1 VNEPRGRPFGRGSRQ
16 PVGEIG
22 GKGSGNDVAAGYDA
36 GKKVKGRK
44 IHALV
49 DTERLRM
56 EVVVHSAAVQDRDG
70 AELVLDKT
78 RRRLPRLKLIWAD
91 GGYNEG
97 GLKPPW
103 PRCRSCAWRLSN
115 DRTT

>member
-1 VNEPRGRPFGRGSRQ
+1 MSREAGPSAAVLDSQ
-16 PVGEIG
+16 SVKIG
-22 GKGSGNDVAAGYDA
+22 GKGSGNDDAVGYDA
-36 GKKVKGRK
+36 GKKVKGRN

-49 DTERLRM
+49 DTERLPM

-91 GGYNEG
+91 GGYNERRVEAAVAKMPV
-97 GLKPPW
+97 L
-103 PRCRSCAWRLSN
+103 RWRLSN